1 MIQKGFIT
9 EMKEG
14 GKRAKVQTFEGEI
27 LDDVL
32 MLYTYG
38 DASNVAAGENS
49 LVLLLCPLG
58 SKTNVFGVPYDVPL
72 QPTDLAAGEKAIGN
86 FKTGNKIVFKA
97 NGDVEITSALSSF
110 SGIVDVAGVYKVDG
124 TQVVSNRGA
133 SVTAPTGG
141 ATIDT
146 EARTAINA
154 IIARMVAHGLIS

>member
-38 DASNVAAGENS
+38 EMSNISAGENS
-49 LVLLLCPLG
+49 LVLLFCPLG

-72 QPTDLAAGEKAIGN
+72 QPTDLVAGEKSIGN
-86 FKTGNKIVFKA
+86 FKVGNKIVFKA
-97 NGDVEITSALSSF
+97 NGDVEVTSALASF

-133 SVTAPTGG
+133 AVTAPTGG
-141 ATIDT
+141 ATVDA